1 MSDDEKNE
9 PKKTKKPDL
18 PAGGTVLAIIPQSAE
33 EISRVA
39 KGVLAAGVAPFSL
52 VGNKSAAEAEA
63 AIMITIMAGAEL
75 GLPPM
80 ASLRAFTVING
91 KPALY
96 AEGLI
101 GVIRRTG
108 KAKSITMGF
117 SPGKGERYG
126 DDAFGWC
133 EAVRS
138 DTEETYRVEY
148 SVEDAK
154 RAGLWQDRA
163 RITKRRKDGST
174 YEADNDS
181 PWYRYPQRM
190 LQWRPTGY
198 CLRTLFADILM
209 GITDEYEAREIAG
222 MSGFPDDLDPAGQR
236 FATVMPPSPPK
247 DEKEAETLELLAI
260 AKDKAEAV
268 ELVNAFGLSASMVVS
283 PKAVIDLY
291 AKMDLE
297 RRLKNFPDELTEASD
312 IYEHHIMRTSI
323 DDDGDDVGGSSD

>member
-1 MSDDEKNE
+1 MSDDEKTE
-9 PKKTKKPDL
+9 SKKTKKPDL

-52 VGNKSAAEAEA
+52 VGNKPAAEAEA

-108 KAKSITMGF
+108 KAASITMGF
-117 SPGKGERYG
+117 EKGTATRYG

-133 EAVRS
+133 EAVRA
-138 DTEETYRVEY
+138 DTGETYRVEY

-154 RAGLWQDRA
+154 RAGLWQDKA

-181 PWYRYPQRM
+181 PWFRYPQRM

-222 MSGFPDDLDPAGQR
+222 MSGFPEDFDNPGQR
-236 FATVMPPSPPK
+236 FTGVMPPSPPK
-247 DEKEAETLELLAI
+247 DEKEPKTLEVLAI
-260 AKDKAEAV
+260 AKDKAEAS
-268 ELVNAFGLSASMVVS
+268 ELVDAFGLSASMAPS
-283 PKAVIDLY
+283 PKAVMDLY
-291 AKMDLE
+291 AKMDVE
-297 RRLKNFPDELTEASD
+297 RRLKNFPDELTEAAD
-312 IYEHHIMRTSI
+312 IYEHHVKRTSLP
-323 DDDGDDVGGSSD
+323 DDEGDEDSSD

>member
-1 MSDDEKNE
+1 MTETPASDK
-9 PKKTKKPDL
+9 PKVKKPDL

-39 KGVLAAGVAPFSL
+39 KGVLAAGIAPASL
-52 VGNKSAAEAEA
+52 IGNKVPAEAEA

-108 KAKSITMGF
+108 KAKTITMGF
-117 SPGKGERYG
+117 TPGSNARYG

-133 EAVRS
+133 EAVRE
-138 DTEETYRVEY
+138 DTGETYRVEY

-154 RAGLWQDRA
+154 RAGLWQEKA
-163 RITKRRKDGST
+163 RITKRRRDGTT
-174 YEADNDS
+174 YEGDNDS
-181 PWYRYPQRM
+181 PWFRFPQRM

-209 GITDEYEAREIAG
+209 GITDEYEARELNPPLE
-222 MSGFPDDLDPAGQR
+222 FDDAPQLPRGA
-236 FATVMPPSPPK
+236 MPPSAPPPSAK
-247 DEKEAETLELLAI
+247 PEPETIDALPKAKSVVEAGEVI
-260 AKDKAEAV
+260 D
-268 ELVNAFGLSASMVVS
+268 AFGLSASMCQS
-283 PKAVIDLY
+283 PKAVMDLFE
-291 AKMDLE
+291 KMDIE
-297 RRLKNFPDELTEASD
+297 NRLADYPDEVADAFS
-312 IYEHHIMRTSI
+312 IREHHIKRTTI
-323 DDDGDDVGGSSD
+323 DDDDESEPGV